1 MKIITAVIFCL
12 VLVTFSSCKRTDHSQ
27 AIKEL
32 DSLLVALEDA
42 GVRYN
47 TLETSRL
54 GAQVDSVNRHLEY
67 VQKNY
72 VGYQREDMAKVLSDY
87 RRVKKLIPDINK
99 EHQRILTEI
108 STGKTQLTHLKQ
120 ALAEGSTH
128 DAAGNK
134 ITEEYIDKVYA
145 EETKTARDLIAQLGQ
160 LFERVPL
167 ADSLYQ
173 ANYSKVRFWV
183 DSIPKVQAPTL
194 AVPK

>member
-1 MKIITAVIFCL
+1 MKIFTLAICGLAIL
-12 VLVTFSSCKRTDHSQ
+12 TFTSCKKTDHSQ
-27 AIKEL
+27 AIKVL

-42 GVRYN
+42 SIRYN

-99 EHQRILTEI
+99 ENQRILTEL
-108 STGKTQLTHLKQ
+108 STSKTQLTNLKQ
-120 ALAEGSTH
+120 ALAEHATH

-134 ITEEYIDKVYA
+134 ITEVYIDKAYS
-145 EETKTARDLIAQLGQ
+145 EETKAAGDLIAQLGQ

-173 ANYSKVRFWV
+173 ANYNKVRYWV
-183 DSIPKVQAPTL
+183 DSIPPMQTSDMAI
-194 AVPK
+194 PK